1 MNIQLRLPPSI
12 PDCNQTANLYGDRAM
27 IKQPSQ
33 TAAAFGG
40 RWTEEK
46 LDILERYLD
55 AYTTA
60 LKGQQFE
67 LWYIDAFAGTGQ
79 IELTKEDQ
87 YEFGRFVSGSAER
100 AISIGDKPFDKL
112 VFVERRLDR
121 CAELEALKT
130 AHRNRNVI
138 IENADANSYIINLD
152 DDWRGRRGV
161 LFLDPYAT
169 QVKWSTLERIAAFQ
183 ALDTWILFP
192 VGAISRMLPRLRH
205 PDDVDEKWATRLNTI
220 YGDESWRRL
229 YRESRQPNLF
239 DMDERE
245 PGIDGFLA
253 IYKSKLAD
261 LFGDRFLQTS
271 RPLKNS
277 KNSNLFELMFCS
289 GSPNPRAISVS
300 KRIAE
305 YILMKGL

>member
-1 MNIQLRLPPSI
+1 M
-12 PDCNQTANLYGDRAM
+12 T
-27 IKQPSQ
+27 KQPPQ
-33 TAAAFGG
+33 AAAAFGG

-79 IELTKEDQ
+79 IEITKEDQEDQ

-100 AISIGDKPFDKL
+100 AVGIGDKPFDRL
-112 VFVERRLDR
+112 VFVEHRLDR

-130 AHRNRNVI
+130 AHNSRNII
-138 IENADANSYIINLD
+138 IENADANNYLTNLD
-152 DDWRGRRGV
+152 RRGV

-169 QVKWSTLERIAAFQ
+169 QVEWRTLERIAAFQ

-220 YGDESWRRL
+220 FGGDSMAR
-229 YRESRQPNLF
+229 SVQPK
-239 DMDERE
+239 R
-245 PGIDGFLA
+245 
-253 IYKSKLAD
+253 S
-261 LFGDRFLQTS
+261 T
-271 RPLKNS
+271 
-277 KNSNLFELMFCS
+277 ELVWF
-289 GSPNPRAISVS
+289 
-300 KRIAE
+300 
-305 YILMKGL
+305 

>member
-1 MNIQLRLPPSI
+1 MNDQI
-12 PDCNQTANLYGDRAM
+12 A
-27 IKQPSQ
+27 QP
-33 TAAAFGG
+33 APAFGG

-46 LDILERYLD
+46 LAILERYLD

-60 LKGQQFE
+60 LKDKPFS
-67 LWYIDAFAGTGQ
+67 LWYIDAFAGTGRV
-79 IELTKEDQ
+79 ELSADDQ
-87 YEFGRFVSGSAER
+87 RDIRRFVSGSAER
-100 AISIGDKPFDKL
+100 AINIKDKSFDKL
-112 VFVERRLDR
+112 IFVEQDPDR
-121 CAELEALKT
+121 CVELTKLQEGD
-130 AHRNRNVI
+130 RDRDIV
-138 IENADANSYIINLD
+138 IENSDANAFLATLSG
-152 DDWRGRRGV
+152 DWRGRRGV

-169 QVKWSTLERIAAFQ
+169 QVEWSTLERIAAFQ

-220 YGDESWRRL
+220 YGDNSWRRL

-245 PGIDGFLA
+245 PGIDGLLA
-253 IYKSKLAD
+253 VYKSKLAD

-277 KNSNLFELMFCS
+277 KNSNLFELMFCA
-289 GSPNPRAISVS
+289 GSSNPRAVFVA

-305 YILMKGL
+305 YILMKDLESVHAL

>member
-1 MNIQLRLPPSI
+1 MN
-12 PDCNQTANLYGDRAM
+12 
-27 IKQPSQ
+27 KQPPQ
-33 TAAAFGG
+33 AAPAFGG

-46 LDILERYLD
+46 LAILERYLD

-79 IELTKEDQ
+79 IEITKEDQEDQ

-100 AISIGDKPFDKL
+100 AVGIGDKPFDRL
-112 VFVERRLDR
+112 VFVEQRLDR

-130 AHRNRNVI
+130 AHSSRNII
-138 IENADANSYIINLD
+138 IENADANNYLTNLD
-152 DDWRGRRGV
+152 ADWRGRRGV

-169 QVKWSTLERIAAFQ
+169 QVEWRTLERIAAFQ

-220 YGDESWRRL
+220 FGGDSWRDL
-229 YRESRQPNLF
+229 YNPSAQLSLF
-239 DMDERE
+239 GFETQERDR
-245 PGIDGFLA
+245 GVSGLLQ
-253 IYKSKLAD
+253 IYKNKLTE
-261 LFGDRFLQTS
+261 LFGGRFLEKS
-271 RPLKNS
+271 RTLKNS
-277 KNSNLFELMFCS
+277 KNTPLFEFLFCV
-289 GSPNPRAISVS
+289 GNPRGIEPAMP
-300 KRIAE
+300 IARH
-305 YILMKGL
+305 ILENL

>member
-1 MNIQLRLPPSI
+1 MLQERAARIRMAHLHGNSLMNNRI
-12 PDCNQTANLYGDRAM
+12 A
-27 IKQPSQ
+27 QP
-33 TAAAFGG
+33 APAFGG
-40 RWTEEK
+40 RWTEKK
-46 LDILERYLD
+46 LDILESYLD

-87 YEFGRFVSGSAER
+87 EDQYEFGRFVSGSAER
-100 AISIGDKPFDKL
+100 AIGIGDKPFDRL
-112 VFVERRLDR
+112 VFVEQRPDR

-130 AHRNRNVI
+130 AHSSRNII
-138 IENADANSYIINLD
+138 IENADANNYLTNLGA
-152 DDWRGRRGV
+152 DWRGRRGV

-169 QVKWSTLERIAAFQ
+169 QVEWTTLVRISEFE
-183 ALDTWILFP
+183 ALDMWVLFP
-192 VGAISRMLPRLRH
+192 VYAISRILPRLRR
-205 PDDVDEKWATRLNTI
+205 PEENWEARLNTI

-229 YRESRQPNLF
+229 YQENRQPNLF

-245 PGIDGFLA
+245 RGIDGLLE
-253 IYKSKLAD
+253 IYKSKLSD
-261 LFGDRFLQTS
+261 LFGDRFLRTS

-277 KNSNLFELMFCS
+277 KNSNLFELIFCA
-289 GSPNPRAISVS
+289 GSPNPRAIAIA

-305 YILMKGL
+305 HILMKDL